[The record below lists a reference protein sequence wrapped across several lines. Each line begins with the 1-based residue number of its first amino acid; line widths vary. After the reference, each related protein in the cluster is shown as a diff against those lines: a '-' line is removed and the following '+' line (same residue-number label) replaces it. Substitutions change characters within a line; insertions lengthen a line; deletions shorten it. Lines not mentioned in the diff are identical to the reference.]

1 MVYMKHD
8 CTIPSISYL
17 QLITHNLS
25 HTSWFRL
32 QCKLKGVAM
41 EVRGPEV
48 LFPPPLPCKP
58 FLSKQRTTG
67 VKSPMTIWWVPPSLW
82 LMIQCGPLSL
92 LWKCWLHPWSYTS
105 HQQANPARYKD
116 LLLGFV
122 NLQTMI
128 LEGKI
133 AKDYDYHGVASP
145 WIQMKLL
152 RILALLG
159 ADDQK

>member
-1 MVYMKHD
+1 MIIRQQDLDCMLTVYIVQFYYKLFFMGCTKRD
-8 CTIPSISYL
+8 CRIPSISYL
-17 QLITHNLS
+17 QSIKAKAIV
-25 HTSWFRL
+25 
-32 QCKLKGVAM
+32 C
-41 EVRGPEV
+41 
-48 LFPPPLPCKP
+48 
-58 FLSKQRTTG
+58 
-67 VKSPMTIWWVPPSLW
+67 
-82 LMIQCGPLSL
+82 MIYSA
-92 LWKCWLHPWSYTS
+92 SFTS
-105 HQQANPARYKD
+105 HQQANSAGYKD

-152 RILALLG
+152 RILALFG